1 MVIRTLMASLATGGL
16 PRFDF
21 LALFILDGFMI
32 LWCHKFMG
40 RASGDDVARLQLQL
54 TQKEPSMAKP
64 ARVSSTPPKST
75 PANSDA
81 FRLTELSTEGCP
93 VVPLMRM
100 AIAARNAHSRLEAK
114 PGANKDQVRELW
126 DVHNVFLSMA
136 TVTRAKSL
144 QGALFQL
151 ALLMETVHVD
161 LLQNLPGGIQNEV
174 LVHEQKAMRLLQSA
188 ASVIEQ
194 IIGDAAAR
202 EARDIWLVDS
212 NLNDVDRIAAG
223 LPIESRPV
231 WR

>member
-1 MVIRTLMASLATGGL
+1 MPKA
-16 PRFDF
+16 
-21 LALFILDGFMI
+21 
-32 LWCHKFMG
+32 
-40 RASGDDVARLQLQL
+40 
-54 TQKEPSMAKP
+54 
-64 ARVSSTPPKST
+64 ARVHSTPPKNT
-75 PANSDA
+75 PGNSDPI
-81 FRLTELSTEGCP
+81 RLAVLSTEGCS

-126 DVHNVFLSMA
+126 DVHNVFLNMA

-151 ALLMETVHVD
+151 ALLAETVHVD
-161 LLQNLPGGIQNEV
+161 LLQNLPGDIQDQV
-174 LVHEQKAMRLLQSA
+174 LAHEQKAMRLLQSA

-212 NLNDVDRIAAG
+212 NLRDVDRITAG